1 MMTKKLIVTML
12 LVLMA
17 SSPMVFGDEEGGLLG
32 EWKQNL
38 ASPTYGIA
46 LTAIEIQSCDEDGY
60 SETIWLP
67 GIDLRLFRGVNVAKR
82 GGFFA
87 GVEVGTLF
95 FFTPEDAASFE
106 DSIPNE
112 TPPGGTTDYTVE
124 MNLVMANVFLLAKY
138 GYRLDLGIALGGISV
153 GWEMGI
159 GACIAQGGG
168 DLKTQIGDDYGS
180 NSFGSESIGLG
191 VMLDTALEA
200 AIRLGKNFRIFAR
213 LGAMV
218 TPPIFMGSG
227 DAGPFWN
234 SLDNGYVDGE
244 ADALITRYDI

>member
-1 MMTKKLIVTML
+1 MKKKLIVTML
-12 LVLMA
+12 LVVMA
-17 SSPMVFGDEEGGLLG
+17 ASPMLFADEGVLLG

-46 LTAIEIQSCDEDGY
+46 MMGLDIHSRDEDGY

-67 GIDLRLFRGVNVAKR
+67 GIDLRLFRGVNVSKR

-95 FFTPEDAASFE
+95 FVAPEDASSFT
-106 DSIPNE
+106 DSY
-112 TPPGGTTDYTVE
+112 PGVNDYTVK
-124 MNLVMANVFLLAKY
+124 LDTIMAMVFLMAKY

-168 DLKTQIGDDYGS
+168 DLKTQIQA
-180 NSFGSESIGLG
+180 
-191 VMLDTALEA
+191 V
-200 AIRLGKNFRIFAR
+200 R
-213 LGAMV
+213 
-218 TPPIFMGSG
+218 
-227 DAGPFWN
+227 
-234 SLDNGYVDGE
+234 
-244 ADALITRYDI
+244 